1 MSDAQ
6 VIEILKSFDVLNR
19 SSIWADAGRFIMWYI
34 NLGLSKVVDLLSN
47 SLSEIYSVMNFF
59 NSKQV
64 NDFIN
69 KYIVVIFAF
78 ASIALAILGWKI
90 IVKKENDFNKIITNA
105 LIAITIFVVLPWGM
119 QQGES
124 LVKAG
129 VNLLDS
135 NGNVSS
141 STKIFSSN
149 ITDLYLIDKNGWKS
163 PNPHPKNY
171 IKDDSSLSFL
181 SITEIMDTGGLFT
194 STKLSDDGTKIL
206 KHKINDASGEQKL
219 EELKSHLVY
228 EDEGYYRYSW
238 HPFYILI
245 ELGTMA
251 LVLFFTCFKT
261 AQLIQE
267 LGILKIIL
275 QGTVLTDIETG
286 QRNKKL
292 IEKIK
297 NTFIILYVIML
308 LLNIYILFMDFIA
321 SSNISK
327 PTQLVMILASG
338 ILVIDGPNF
347 IEEMFGIDAGLKSI
361 SRSII
366 AAAQGAKGMKD
377 LASAIGKGASAVGKA
392 SVGASKVLGKT
403 AINTSA
409 GIKGALD
416 GFKESGNSSKDGN
429 SNSSPLGGM
438 SNGNESQDDKGN
450 SPLSDISNNNLSQ
463 GDTETTE
470 DTPLSSRLNASA
482 SQDVGATGDTPLG
495 SMSNGSTSSDM
506 GTTEDTPLGGMSN
519 SSTSSDMGATG
530 DTPLGGMSNGSTSND
545 MGTTGDTPLGG
556 MSNSSTS
563 SDMGTTGDTPL
574 SSMSSNMGTT
584 GDTPLGSA
592 SSSSISNS
600 GTGTNT
606 PLGSKSGTNSSKGSV
621 GTNTPIG
628 SVSGTNS
635 SKGNVGTNTPI
646 GSVSGTNSSKGSVG
660 TNTPI
665 GSVSGTN
672 SSKGNVGTNTPIGSA
687 SGASVSNS
695 GIGASTPIG
704 STSGASVSNSGIGAS
719 TPIGSTS
726 GASISKGSVGAT
738 APIGSASGASVSNSG
753 IGASTPIGS
762 TSGASISKGS
772 VGATAPLGNASG
784 SSVSKGSVGA
794 TAPLASA
801 SGSSVSK
808 GSVGATAPLASSSG
822 SSISKGSVGATAPLA
837 SASGSSVSK
846 GSVGVTAPLASAS
859 GSSISNSNVGVTA
872 SIPSSLRPN
881 TSKIY
886 KPSTVKLPKDVEIK
900 PIEKPT
906 SKTIADIAVSKY
918 ANMAEKIYNSPT
930 LKGARNTYQVSKNS
944 AMALKN
950 NKEKDDNEKRD

>member
-6 VIEILKSFDVLNR
+6 VIEILKSFDVLKR

-90 IVKKENDFNKIITNA
+90 IVKKENDFNRIITNA

-519 SSTSSDMGATG
+519 SSTS
-530 DTPLGGMSNGSTSND
+530 ND

-563 SDMGTTGDTPL
+563 NDIGTTGDTPL
-574 SSMSSNMGTT
+574 GGMSNGSASNDIGTTGDTPLGGMSNGSASNDIGTTGDTPLGGMSNGSASNDMGTT

-592 SSSSISNS
+592 SGASISNS

-606 PLGSKSGTNSSKGSV
+606 PLGSKSGANTSKGSV

-628 SVSGTNS
+628 SVSGANT
-635 SKGNVGTNTPI
+635 SKGSVGTSTPI
-646 GSVSGTNSSKGSVG
+646 GSVSGANTSKGSVG

-665 GSVSGTN
+665 GSVSGNNT
-672 SSKGNVGTNTPIGSA
+672 SKGSVGTSTPIGSV

-695 GIGASTPIG
+695 G
-704 STSGASVSNSGIGAS
+704 
-719 TPIGSTS
+719 
-726 GASISKGSVGAT
+726 VG
-738 APIGSASGASVSNSG
+738 
-753 IGASTPIGS
+753 
-762 TSGASISKGS
+762 
-772 VGATAPLGNASG
+772 
-784 SSVSKGSVGA
+784 
-794 TAPLASA
+794 
-801 SGSSVSK
+801 
-808 GSVGATAPLASSSG
+808 
-822 SSISKGSVGATAPLA
+822 
-837 SASGSSVSK
+837 
-846 GSVGVTAPLASAS
+846 
-859 GSSISNSNVGVTA
+859 
-872 SIPSSLRPN
+872 
-881 TSKIY
+881 
-886 KPSTVKLPKDVEIK
+886 
-900 PIEKPT
+900 
-906 SKTIADIAVSKY
+906 
-918 ANMAEKIYNSPT
+918 
-930 LKGARNTYQVSKNS
+930 
-944 AMALKN
+944 
-950 NKEKDDNEKRD
+950 

>member
-1 MSDAQ
+1 MENPQ
-6 VIEILKSFDVLNR
+6 IIEILKSFNDVLHR
-19 SSIWADAGRFIMWYI
+19 SSIWGNAGRFIMWYI
-34 NLGLSKVVDLLSN
+34 NLGLSKIVDLLSN
-47 SLSEIYSVMNFF
+47 GLSEIYSVMNFF
-59 NSKQV
+59 NSKYV
-64 NDFIN
+64 NDFID

-135 NGNVSS
+135 NGSVSS

-163 PNPHPKNY
+163 PNPNPKNY
-171 IKDDSSLSFL
+171 IKDDLSLSFL
-181 SITEIMDTGGLFT
+181 DIYETMDTGGLFT

-206 KHKINDASGEQKL
+206 KHRLSDVSGKYEV

-238 HPFYILI
+238 HPFYIMI

-377 LASAIGKGASAVGKA
+377 LASGIWKGTSAVGKA
-392 SVGASKVLGKT
+392 SLGASKAIGKT

-429 SNSSPLGGM
+429 SNGSPLGGM

-482 SQDVGATGDTPLG
+482 SQNVGATGDTPLS
-495 SMSNGSTSSDM
+495 SMSNGSASNDM

-519 SSTSSDMGATG
+519 G
-530 DTPLGGMSNGSTSND
+530 
-545 MGTTGDTPLGG
+545 
-556 MSNSSTS
+556 STS

-574 SSMSSNMGTT
+574 GSMSNGSASNDMGTTEDTPLGGMSNGSASNDIGTT
-584 GDTPLGSA
+584 GDTPLGSMSNGSA
-592 SSSSISNS
+592 SNDIGATGNTPLGSAS
-600 GTGTNT
+600 GASVSKGSTGTNT
-606 PLGSKSGTNSSKGSV
+606 PLGS
-621 GTNTPIG
+621 
-628 SVSGTNS
+628 
-635 SKGNVGTNTPI
+635 
-646 GSVSGTNSSKGSVG
+646 
-660 TNTPI
+660 
-665 GSVSGTN
+665 
-672 SSKGNVGTNTPIGSA
+672 A
-687 SGASVSNS
+687 SGASVSK
-695 GIGASTPIG
+695 G
-704 STSGASVSNSGIGAS
+704 STGTN
-719 TPIGSTS
+719 TPLGN
-726 GASISKGSVGAT
+726 
-738 APIGSASGASVSNSG
+738 ASGASVSKGSTGTNTPLGNAS
-753 IGASTPIGS
+753 GASTSKGSVGVTTPIGG
-762 TSGASISKGS
+762 TSGSSISNSNVGAGASISKGS
-772 VGATAPLGNASG
+772 VGATAPLA
-784 SSVSKGSVGA
+784 
-794 TAPLASA
+794 
-801 SGSSVSK
+801 
-808 GSVGATAPLASSSG
+808 
-822 SSISKGSVGATAPLA
+822 
-837 SASGSSVSK
+837 
-846 GSVGVTAPLASAS
+846 
-859 GSSISNSNVGVTA
+859 
-872 SIPSSLRPN
+872 SSLRPN

-886 KPSTVKLPKDVEIK
+886 KPSTIKLPKDVEIK

-906 SKTIADIAVSKY
+906 SKTIADVAVSKY

>member
-19 SSIWADAGRFIMWYI
+19 SSIWADAFRFIMWHI

-59 NSKQV
+59 NSKYV
-64 NDFIN
+64 NDFID

-90 IVKKENDFNKIITNA
+90 IIKKENDYNKIITNA

-129 VNLLDS
+129 VNLLD
-135 NGNVSS
+135 GNVSK

-149 ITDLYLIDKNGWKS
+149 ITDLYLIDKNGWKNQ
-163 PNPHPKNY
+163 NPQPKNY

-206 KHKINDASGEQKL
+206 KHKISDASGEYKL

-238 HPFYILI
+238 HPFFILI

-267 LGILKIIL
+267 LGILKIIV
-275 QGTVLTDIETG
+275 QGTALTDIETG

-292 IEKIK
+292 IEKVK
-297 NTFIILYVIML
+297 NTFIILYIIML
-308 LLNIYILFMDFIA
+308 LLNIYLLFVDFVTA
-321 SSNISK
+321 SKISK
-327 PTQLVMILASG
+327 ATQLVMILASG

-366 AAAQGAKGMKD
+366 ATAQGAKGIKD
-377 LASAIGKGASAVGKA
+377 FASAIGKGASAVGKA

-416 GFKESGNSSKDGN
+416 GFKESGNSSKEGN
-429 SNSSPLGGM
+429 SSASPLGGM
-438 SNGNESQDDKGN
+438 SNGNASQDDKVN
-450 SPLSDISNNNLSQ
+450 SPLSDISKSNVSQ
-463 GDTETTE
+463 GDTETTGDAPLGGMSNGSTSNDIGATG
-470 DTPLSSRLNASA
+470 DTPLGSMSNSSTSNDMETTGDTPLGGMSNS
-482 SQDVGATGDTPLG
+482 STSNDMETTGDTPLG
-495 SMSNGSTSSDM
+495 SMSNGSTSNDI
-506 GTTEDTPLGGMSN
+506 GTTGNTPLGSMSNGSTSNDIGATGDTPLGGMSN
-519 SSTSSDMGATG
+519 SSTSNDMGTTG

-545 MGTTGDTPLGG
+545 MGTTGDTPLGS
-556 MSNSSTS
+556 MSNGSTS
-563 SDMGTTGDTPL
+563 NDIGATG
-574 SSMSSNMGTT
+574 N
-584 GDTPLGSA
+584 TPLGSA
-592 SSSSISNS
+592 SGSSTSKGS
-600 GTGTNT
+600 TGTNT
-606 PLGSKSGTNSSKGSV
+606 PLGSASGSSTSKGSV
-621 GTNTPIG
+621 GVTTPI
-628 SVSGTNS
+628 
-635 SKGNVGTNTPI
+635 
-646 GSVSGTNSSKGSVG
+646 
-660 TNTPI
+660 
-665 GSVSGTN
+665 
-672 SSKGNVGTNTPIGSA
+672 
-687 SGASVSNS
+687 
-695 GIGASTPIG
+695 
-704 STSGASVSNSGIGAS
+704 
-719 TPIGSTS
+719 
-726 GASISKGSVGAT
+726 
-738 APIGSASGASVSNSG
+738 
-753 IGASTPIGS
+753 
-762 TSGASISKGS
+762 
-772 VGATAPLGNASG
+772 GNASG
-784 SSVSKGSVGA
+784 SSVSKGGVGV
-794 TAPLASA
+794 TTPI
-801 SGSSVSK
+801 GN
-808 GSVGATAPLASSSG
+808 TSG
-822 SSISKGSVGATAPLA
+822 SSISKGSVGATTPIGN
-837 SASGSSVSK
+837 ASGSSVSK
-846 GSVGVTAPLASAS
+846 GSVGVTAPIGSAS
-859 GSSISNSNVGVTA
+859 GSSISNSNVGVTTPIGNTSGSSVSKGGVGATAPIGSASGSSISKGSVGVTAPIGSASGSSISKGSVGVTA

-906 SKTIADIAVSKY
+906 SKTITDIAVSKY

>member
-470 DTPLSSRLNASA
+470 DTPLSSRLNAST

-506 GTTEDTPLGGMSN
+506 G
-519 SSTSSDMGATG
+519 ATG
-530 DTPLGGMSNGSTSND
+530 DTPLGGMSNGSASND
-545 MGTTGDTPLGG
+545 IGTTGDTPLGGMSNGSASNDIGTTGDTPLGG

-563 SDMGTTGDTPL
+563 NDI
-574 SSMSSNMGTT
+574 GTT

-592 SSSSISNS
+592 SGASISNS

-606 PLGSKSGTNSSKGSV
+606 PIGSVSGANTSKGSV

-628 SVSGTNS
+628 SVSGNNT
-635 SKGNVGTNTPI
+635 SKGSVGTSTPI
-646 GSVSGTNSSKGSVG
+646 GSVSGASVSNSDVGASTPIGSKSGASVSNSDVGASTPIGNASGASVSKGSVG
-660 TNTPI
+660 T
-665 GSVSGTN
+665 S
-672 SSKGNVGTNTPIGSA
+672 TPIGSA
-687 SGASVSNS
+687 SGASVSKGS
-695 GIGASTPIG
+695 VGASTPIG
-704 STSGASVSNSGIGAS
+704 SKSGASVSKGSVGASTPIGSKSGASVSNSGVGAS
-719 TPIGSTS
+719 TPIGN
-726 GASISKGSVGAT
+726 
-738 APIGSASGASVSNSG
+738 ASGA
-753 IGASTPIGS
+753 
-762 TSGASISKGS
+762 
-772 VGATAPLGNASG
+772 
-784 SSVSKGSVGA
+784 SVSKGSVG
-794 TAPLASA
+794 TS
-801 SGSSVSK
+801 
-808 GSVGATAPLASSSG
+808 TQ
-822 SSISKGSVGATAPLA
+822 
-837 SASGSSVSK
+837 
-846 GSVGVTAPLASAS
+846 
-859 GSSISNSNVGVTA
+859 
-872 SIPSSLRPN
+872 IPSSLRPN

-886 KPSTVKLPKDVEIK
+886 KPSTIKLPKDVEIK